1 MEEKVKDEKQQT
13 IKRGD
18 LTMLKLRSLFDKMMS
33 VDSDQVMSV
42 YLETDPTVIG
52 RNRAAAQIWLKDSLK
67 SIRNDLPQSHLK
79 DFEKIHS
86 NILEEA
92 EYRISDG
99 KSLILFSGTGF
110 FEAAHPQIKVTN
122 EVWWGKP
129 SIGQLDWILE
139 EYRNYGIIKIASE
152 KIHYYIIGLNEVIK
166 EWEETISSD
175 TLAWQSKHL
184 PPENIMRE
192 KAIPGLRG
200 GDTKEI
206 VERHISEEVQKFW
219 KHCTSSIEAMKKQ
232 FHVNEIVL
240 TGLDSQTDLFQ
251 KCLNTNEVTVIG
263 KIPLARESSIKEI
276 ISAAQQIFQNF
287 ERTKEQKLIDK
298 IIERSATNTSASL
311 GIKKVLKLI
320 QEGRSNT
327 VAITN
332 GSDKILVECNDC
344 GYVMTKDA
352 KECLHCI
359 SKNLRVGSM
368 KTLIPPLLRKYKT
381 PLNIVSDKVSDIF
394 NKQGI
399 GALWRY

>member
-1 MEEKVKDEKQQT
+1 
-13 IKRGD
+13 
-18 LTMLKLRSLFDKMMS
+18 MLKLRSLFDKMMS
-33 VDSDQVMSV
+33 VNSDRVLSV
-42 YLETDPTVIG
+42 YLETDPTIIG
-52 RNRAAAQIWLKDSLK
+52 RKRAAAQIWLKDSLK
-67 SIRNDLPQSHLK
+67 SIRNDLSPSQLK
-79 DFEKIHS
+79 EFETIHS

-92 EYRISDG
+92 ENRISDG
-99 KSLILFSGTGF
+99 KSLILFSGEGF
-110 FEAAHPQIKVTN
+110 FEAAHPQINVTN

-152 KIHYYIIGLNEVIK
+152 RIHYYIIGLNEVIK

-192 KAIPGLRG
+192 RAIPGLRG

-206 VERHISEEVQKFW
+206 VGRHISEEIQRFW
-219 KHCTSSIEAMKKQ
+219 KHCSSSIEAMKKK
-232 FHVNEIVL
+232 FYVNEIVL
-240 TGLDSQTDLFQ
+240 AGLDSQTDLFQ
-251 KCLNTNEVTVIG
+251 KCINTNEVSVIG
-263 KIPLARESSIKEI
+263 KISLARDSSIKDI
-276 ISAAQQIFQNF
+276 ISAAQQIFQNY
-287 ERTKEQKLIDK
+287 ERTKEQKLIDE

-320 QEGRSNT
+320 QEGRSNI

-352 KECLHCI
+352 KECSQCS
-359 SKNLRVGSM
+359 SKNLRVGSL
-368 KTLIPPLLRKYKT
+368 KTLLPPLLRKYKT
-381 PLNIVSDKVSDIF
+381 PLNIVSTTVSDIF
-394 NKQGI
+394 NKHGI
-399 GALWRY
+399 GALWRF

>member
-1 MEEKVKDEKQQT
+1 
-13 IKRGD
+13 
-18 LTMLKLRSLFDKMMS
+18 MLKLRSLFDKMMS
-33 VDSDQVMSV
+33 VNSDRVLSV
-42 YLETDPTVIG
+42 YLETDPAIIG

-67 SIRNDLPQSHLK
+67 SIRNDLPPSQLK
-79 DFEKIHS
+79 EFETIHS

-92 EYRISDG
+92 EMRISDG
-99 KSLILFSGTGF
+99 KSLILFSGKGF
-110 FEAAHPQIKVTN
+110 FEAAHPQINVTN

-129 SIGQLDWILE
+129 STGQLDWILE
-139 EYRNYGIIKIASE
+139 EYRNYCIIKVASD
-152 KIHYYIIGLNEVIK
+152 KIHYYIVGLNEVIK

-206 VERHISEEVQKFW
+206 VERHISEEVQRFW
-219 KHCTSSIEAMKKQ
+219 KHCSSSIEAMKKK
-232 FHVNEIVL
+232 FYVNEIVL
-240 TGLDSQTDLFQ
+240 AGSDSQTDLFQ
-251 KCLNTNEVTVIG
+251 KCINTNEVSVIG
-263 KIPLARESSIKEI
+263 KIPLARDSSIKDI
-276 ISAAQQIFQNF
+276 ISAAQQIFQNY
-287 ERTKEQKLIDK
+287 ERAKEQKLIDE

-320 QEGRSNT
+320 QEGRSNI

-352 KECLHCI
+352 KECSQCS
-359 SKNLRVGSM
+359 SKNLRIGSL
-368 KTLIPPLLRKYKT
+368 KTLLPPLLRKYKT
-381 PLNIVSDKVSDIF
+381 PLNIVSTTVSDVF
-394 NKQGI
+394 NKHGI

>member
-1 MEEKVKDEKQQT
+1 
-13 IKRGD
+13 
-18 LTMLKLRSLFDKMMS
+18 MLKLRSLFDKMLS
-33 VDSDQVMSV
+33 VNSDQVLSV

-79 DFEKIHS
+79 EFEKIHS

-92 EYRISDG
+92 GHRISDG
-99 KSLILFSGTGF
+99 KSLIFFSGSDF
-110 FEAAHPQIKVTN
+110 FEAAHPQINVTN

-152 KIHYYIIGLNEVIK
+152 KIHFYIVGLNEVIK
-166 EWEETISSD
+166 DWEETISSD
-175 TLAWQSKHL
+175 TLAWQSKHA

-206 VERHISEEVQKFW
+206 VERHITEEVQKFW

-232 FHVNEIVL
+232 FHVSEIVL
-240 TGLDSQTDLFQ
+240 VGLDSQTDMFQ
-251 KCLNTNEVTVIG
+251 KCISSNEINIVG
-263 KIPLARESSIKEI
+263 KIPLARESSIKDI

-287 ERTKEQKLIDK
+287 ERIREQKLIDE
-298 IIERSATNTSASL
+298 IIERSATNTSASI

-332 GSDKILVECNDC
+332 GSDKILVECHDC

-352 KECLHCI
+352 KECFQCT
-359 SKNLRVGSM
+359 SKNLRVGSL
-368 KTLIPPLLRKYKT
+368 KTLLPPLLRKYKT
-381 PLNIVSDKVSDIF
+381 PLNIVSDKVSHIF

>member
-1 MEEKVKDEKQQT
+1 
-13 IKRGD
+13 
-18 LTMLKLRSLFDKMMS
+18 MLKLRSLFDKMMS
-33 VDSDQVMSV
+33 VNSDRVLSV
-42 YLETDPTVIG
+42 YLETDPAIIG

-67 SIRNDLPQSHLK
+67 SIRNDLPPSQLK
-79 DFEKIHS
+79 EFETIHS

-92 EYRISDG
+92 EMRISDG
-99 KSLILFSGTGF
+99 KSLILFSGKGF
-110 FEAAHPQIKVTN
+110 FEAAHPQINVTN

-129 SIGQLDWILE
+129 STGQLDWILE
-139 EYRNYGIIKIASE
+139 EYRNYCIIKVASD
-152 KIHYYIIGLNEVIK
+152 KIHYYIVGLNEVIK

-206 VERHISEEVQKFW
+206 VERHISEEVQRFW
-219 KHCTSSIEAMKKQ
+219 KHCSSSIEAMKKK
-232 FHVNEIVL
+232 FYVNEIVL
-240 TGLDSQTDLFQ
+240 AGSDSQTDLFQ
-251 KCLNTNEVTVIG
+251 KCINTNEVSVIG
-263 KIPLARESSIKEI
+263 KIPLARDSSIKDI
-276 ISAAQQIFQNF
+276 ISAAQQIFQNY
-287 ERTKEQKLIDK
+287 ERAKEQKLIDE

-320 QEGRSNT
+320 QEGRSNI

-352 KECLHCI
+352 KECSQCS
-359 SKNLRVGSM
+359 SKNLRVGSL
-368 KTLIPPLLRKYKT
+368 KTLLPPLLRKYKT
-381 PLNIVSDKVSDIF
+381 PLNIVSTTVSDVF
-394 NKQGI
+394 NKHGI

>member
-1 MEEKVKDEKQQT
+1 
-13 IKRGD
+13 
-18 LTMLKLRSLFDKMMS
+18 MLKLRSLFDKMMS
-33 VDSDQVMSV
+33 VNSDKVMSV

-67 SIRNDLPQSHLK
+67 SIRNDLSQSQLK
-79 DFEKIHS
+79 EFEKIHS

-99 KSLILFSGTGF
+99 KSLILFSGIDF
-110 FEAAHPQIKVTN
+110 FEATHPQINVTN

-139 EYRNYGIIKIASE
+139 EYRNYGIIKVASE
-152 KIHYYIIGLNEVIK
+152 KIHYYIIGFNEVIK

-206 VERHISEEVQKFW
+206 VERHITEEVQKFW

-232 FHVNEIVL
+232 FHVNEVVL
-240 TGLDSQTDLFQ
+240 TGLDSQTDMFQ

-263 KIPLARESSIKEI
+263 KIPLARESSIKDI

-287 ERTKEQKLIDK
+287 ERTKEQKLIDE

-332 GSDKILVECNDC
+332 GSDKILVECHDC

-352 KECLHCI
+352 KECLQCN
-359 SKNLRVGSM
+359 SKKLRVGSM